1 MGTVCCLAMREARCS
16 WLRRSSLAGANSI
29 TFVVEPTEAHSWLSK
44 IGQLPGCLDTAIT
57 VSGKVMRANSGVLAM
72 ASEFFETA
80 LFGDCHLGM
89 PPKRELT
96 VHDVDPAIFQT
107 FLDYCHCRP
116 LSLDLMMAVQLG
128 HLAELYGVERLTER
142 CYAHLNDYVTPSN
155 CCSMLVAASQ
165 NNTDSCWKMRQRCLR
180 MVLEKFPTVGA
191 SPDFRM
197 LPVDVLVEI
206 LQSDDLRV
214 PLEECVI
221 EAVEYWLGANGDS
234 EVEQLIPHIR
244 WPLVS
249 SSKLQLL
256 QLEGPFARSASFQR
270 YLVEA
275 LNMKA
280 FGGNLQQRLTSER
293 MCNRKL
299 GAQLG
304 SCEMIVS
311 GDGQLNK
318 PCGIATDDERIY
330 VTDPGRHCVQVF
342 DKTSGEFVGLF
353 GNEGDDPGQFRE
365 PYGVAVDSERVY
377 VSDTKQR
384 RIQVFNKDGEWQDT
398 WGEGRLSEPWGL
410 AVDEQRL
417 YVCDSSKSCVQVFR
431 LRDGSHLL
439 EWGSHGAGDGQ
450 LNLPVAVAVLD
461 AYVYVADTINSR
473 IQVFSKDGTFMRMWG
488 CAGDGEG
495 QFGMPLGLATGDDYI
510 YVTDRMHDCV
520 QVFRP
525 DGMFV
530 RRWGSHGDADSHFKQ
545 AWGVAVDTQFVY
557 VADAENGR
565 VQVFS

>member
-1 MGTVCCLAMREARCS
+1 MCV
-16 WLRRSSLAGANSI
+16 RRI
-29 TFVVEPTEAHSWLSK
+29 LS
-44 IGQLPGCLDTAIT
+44 
-57 VSGKVMRANSGVLAM
+57 
-72 ASEFFETA
+72 A
-80 LFGDCHLGM
+80 LF
-89 PPKRELT
+89 
-96 VHDVDPAIFQT
+96 
-107 FLDYCHCRP
+107 
-116 LSLDLMMAVQLG
+116 
-128 HLAELYGVERLTER
+128 
-142 CYAHLNDYVTPSN
+142 
-155 CCSMLVAASQ
+155 AA
-165 NNTDSCWKMRQRCLR
+165 
-180 MVLEKFPTVGA
+180 
-191 SPDFRM
+191 
-197 LPVDVLVEI
+197 
-206 LQSDDLRV
+206 
-214 PLEECVI
+214 
-221 EAVEYWLGANGDS
+221 GDS

-280 FGGNLQQRLTSER
+280 SPLSVALSLCHCLCGTVSVAPSPCAICTASSQHILICAALQAFGGNLQQRLTSER

-304 SCEMIVS
+304 TCEMIVS

-342 DKTSGEFVGLF
+342 EKTSGEFVGLF

-365 PYGVAVDSERVY
+365 PYGVAVDAERVY

-384 RIQVFNKDGEWQDT
+384 RIQIFNKDGEWQDT

-439 EWGSHGAGDGQ
+439 EWGSHGSGDGQ

-461 AYVYVADTINSR
+461 TYVYVADTINSR
-473 IQVFSKDGTFMRMWG
+473 IQVRLPAPV
-488 CAGDGEG
+488 CAVC
-495 QFGMPLGLATGDDYI
+495 A
-510 YVTDRMHDCV
+510 
-520 QVFRP
+520 
-525 DGMFV
+525 
-530 RRWGSHGDADSHFKQ
+530 
-545 AWGVAVDTQFVY
+545 
-557 VADAENGR
+557 
-565 VQVFS
+565 